1 MNADELCWLS
11 LSEQSAL
18 VQRRAISPRELTA
31 AILDRID
38 RVNPRLNAFITVL
51 REQAEREAARAEQ
64 ELAAGQSRGPL
75 HGLPISLKDLYDTAG
90 VRTTG
95 GAKILAD
102 RVPQQD
108 CTVTRRLREAGAV
121 IVGKTNL
128 HEFAFGVTS
137 ANPHFGPVR
146 NPWAPDRVPGG
157 SSGGS
162 GAAVAAG
169 MGAASLG
176 SDTGGSIRIPA
187 ALCGITGLKPT
198 YGRVSRA
205 GVLPLA
211 WSLDHAG
218 PMTRTV
224 EDAALVLQTIAGYDP
239 ADPASSRAP
248 VPNFRAELQDGIRGL
263 RFGVPRRYF
272 YTELSP
278 DVEGAVEAALAELER
293 LGARRVDTELSY
305 IDYAL
310 DAMESIILPEAVS
323 VHLQWLRERRAD
335 YGEDVRDRLLAAL
348 AIPAVQYVDGQ
359 RVRRLI
365 AQGFSEAL
373 RQVDVLVTPTTAI
386 PAPPAAGFRDPRLLT
401 RFTAPINLTG
411 LPACAVPCGFSTE
424 GLPLSIQIIGRAF
437 DEATVL
443 RFAWAYEQ
451 ATEWHRRRPPLA
463 AEAS

>member
-18 VQRRAISPRELTA
+18 VQRRAVSPRELTA
-31 AILDRID
+31 AVLARIERLNP
-38 RVNPRLNAFITVL
+38 RVNAFLTVM
-51 REQAEREAARAEQ
+51 REQAEQDAARAEQ
-64 ELAAGQSRGPL
+64 ELAAGQSRGSL

-108 CTVTRRLREAGAV
+108 CTVARRLREAGAV
-121 IVGKTNL
+121 LVGKTNL

-169 MGAASLG
+169 MGSASLG

-187 ALCGITGLKPT
+187 ALCGIVGLKPT

-224 EDAALVLQTIAGYDP
+224 EDAALVLQAIAGHDP

-248 VPNFRAELQDGIRGL
+248 VPDFRAGL
-263 RFGVPRRYF
+263 RDGVRGRSFGVPRQYF
-272 YTELSP
+272 FTELSP
-278 DVEGAVEAALAELER
+278 DVEAAVDAALVELER
-293 LGARRVDTELSY
+293 LGARRVEVDLPY

-310 DAMESIILPEAVS
+310 DVIESVILPEALS
-323 VHLQWLRERRAD
+323 VHLRWLRERLDD

-348 AIPAVQYVDGQ
+348 AIPGVQYVDGQ

-365 AQGFSEAL
+365 SQGFAEAL
-373 RQVDVLVTPTTAI
+373 RDVDVLVTPTTAV
-386 PAPPAAGFRDPRLLT
+386 PAPPAADFRDPRVLT

-411 LPACAVPCGFSTE
+411 LPACAVPCGFSAE
-424 GLPLSIQIIGRAF
+424 GLPLSMQVIGRAF
-437 DEATVL
+437 DEVAVL

-451 ATEWHRRRPPLA
+451 ATEWHRRRPPLDM
-463 AEAS
+463 